1 MKGHS
6 GPLLHAQLGSDW
18 ERVGTRAAKVK
29 KFVRVAVFW
38 QFFVPQWLQ
47 YLPVKPKF
55 GMEHHRFVIA
65 RHSLFPFP
73 LVSFFSFLPVTSAF
87 IPLPSVSF
95 SVPFPIRLLSFSCV
109 ASLFLH
115 PFLFYFLPCLLLSLV
130 FFSPILFLLSSLLL
144 PFPSPL
150 FSPADFFF
158 SIFHTFPI
166 SRFLFLTF
174 PFCVPFSLLSV
185 CFFLSPSP
193 LLSSRLTPFFV
204 PRRGSD
210 GYARAAGFA
219 LVSWQFLYFLLY
231 LFVCFPSNIENVNC
245 RDLKNLECMYW
256 L

>member
-1 MKGHS
+1 MAVLCHNGCNIYQLNRNLEWNTT
-6 GPLLHAQLGSDW
+6 GLLLHATPFSLFLSSLS
-18 ERVGTRAAKVK
+18 
-29 KFVRVAVFW
+29 FLSFLSHLL
-38 QFFVPQWLQ
+38 FS
-47 YLPVKPKF
+47 
-55 GMEHHRFVIA
+55 
-65 RHSLFPFP
+65 HSLQFPFQ
-73 LVSFFSFLPVTSAF
+73 FLFLSVYF
-87 IPLPSVSF
+87 PSH
-95 SVPFPIRLLSFSCV
+95 CV

-185 CFFLSPSP
+185 CFFCHPSP

>member
-1 MKGHS
+1 M
-6 GPLLHAQLGSDW
+6 
-18 ERVGTRAAKVK
+18 
-29 KFVRVAVFW
+29 
-38 QFFVPQWLQ
+38 PQWLQ

-55 GMEHHRFVIA
+55 GFVIA
-65 RHSLFPFP
+65 RHSLF
-73 LVSFFSFLPVTSAF
+73 LLSLSFL
-87 IPLPSVSF
+87 SF
-95 SVPFPIRLLSFSCV
+95 LLHLLLSHSLQFPFQFLFLSVYFPSHCV

-185 CFFLSPSP
+185 CFFCHPSP
-193 LLSSRLTPFFV
+193 LLSSRLTPFSFLEGAV
-204 PRRGSD
+204 MGM
-210 GYARAAGFA
+210 
-219 LVSWQFLYFLLY
+219 LVLLV
-231 LFVCFPSNIENVNC
+231 LH
-245 RDLKNLECMYW
+245 W
-256 L
+256 